1 MSRFATGLVVGK
13 FAPLHRG
20 HAWLLDEAAAA
31 CERLLVLSWAKPE
44 PPGCEAALR
53 ERWLAAQAPAAT
65 RLVLDDAR
73 LADWCARHAHPPVR
87 LPPDDAPDDIQRA
100 FAAWVLRAMLGERV
114 DAVFTSEAYG
124 DGFAAAL
131 SRAQGGAPVRHVE
144 LDRAR
149 RRFPVSGR
157 QVRADP
163 AAWRAQLP
171 EVAWADMAPR
181 IALLGGE
188 SSGKT
193 TLAAALAA
201 RLGEPW
207 VPEFGRE
214 HWHARGGVLDEAD
227 LLLIAAT
234 QVERERAAAR
244 HARRWLVCDTTPL
257 TTAVYAEALVGRV
270 DPALAALARR
280 SYARTF
286 VCGIDIPWDQDG
298 TRRPPAFRAAQ
309 HARTLALL
317 DEAGVDY
324 RVLEGTL
331 EQRVAETLEA
341 LGA

>member
-1 MSRFATGLVVGK
+1 MSRIATGLVVGK

-20 HAWLLDEAAAA
+20 HAWLLEVAAAA
-31 CERLLVLSWAKPE
+31 CERLVVLSWAKPE
-44 PPGCEAALR
+44 PPGCEAATR
-53 ERWLAAQAPAAT
+53 ERWLAEQAPAAR

-73 LADWCARHAHPPVR
+73 LAAWCAGHGHPLVR
-87 LPPDDAPDDIQRA
+87 LPPDDAPDELQRA

-124 DGFAAAL
+124 EGFAAAL
-131 SRAQGGAPVRHVE
+131 SLAQGGAPVRHVE

-149 RRFPVSGR
+149 VRVPVSGR

-163 AAWRAQLP
+163 AAWRHQLAP
-171 EVAWADMAPR
+171 GVWADLAPR

-214 HWHARGGVLDEAD
+214 HWFARGGVLDEDD
-227 LLLIAAT
+227 LVLIAST
-234 QVERERAAAR
+234 QVERERAAGR
-244 HARRWLVCDTTPL
+244 EARRWLVCDTTPL
-257 TTAVYAEALVGRV
+257 TTKVYAEAMLGRV
-270 DPALAALARR
+270 PPVLDALARR
-280 SYARTF
+280 PYAHTF

-309 HARTLALL
+309 QARTLALL
-317 DEAGVDY
+317 EEAGIAH
-324 RVLEGTL
+324 RVLEGPL
-331 EQRVAETLEA
+331 ERRVDAALAA